1 MTGRKAVLL
10 VRSDMKLAGPGI
22 SMHAI
27 ARAVRAKGWHVEI
40 ASGGGA
46 LKERLEADGF
56 RHHEIAG
63 LRVDDRT
70 PLRMIAG
77 VRALR
82 RLLAKPDFVVA
93 HSFNAHAGLMSWI
106 AGRGSKVKNVN
117 TVVGS
122 GKERFLR
129 FMPFPF
135 IAVSHFVAEQLA
147 ESGVNSD
154 RVRTIH
160 NSTIPEWRIL
170 SDVQAF
176 EQLWR
181 KRSPLTPFRLVNI
194 GMMNGDKGQKA
205 VLEMMVR
212 LRRIAPET
220 PVALELVGEGACRAE
235 LERFANRNGLGGTV
249 KFAGALNDVYPAL
262 DRAHAM
268 IHLSPEETFGIV
280 LAEAQA
286 RGLPAVAYGV
296 GGIPEVV
303 SGGSTGLIVEPSD
316 VDEAAAAV
324 LSLARSPHKAKKLGR
339 SGLSRCRRLFPQ
351 SVLADAH
358 DDAYRQ
364 LCSA

>member
-1 MTGRKAVLL
+1 MTGQKAVLL
-10 VRSDMKLAGPGI
+10 VRSDVKLAGPGI

-70 PLRMIAG
+70 PLQLIAG

-82 RLLAKPDFVVA
+82 RLLSKPDFLIA

-122 GKERFLR
+122 GKEKLLR
-129 FMPFPF
+129 FMPFPL

-147 ESGVNSD
+147 ESGVDPD
-154 RVRTIH
+154 RVRTIP
-160 NSTIPEWRIL
+160 NSTIPERLIL
-170 SDVQAF
+170 SDEQAF
-176 EQLWR
+176 EQLWLN
-181 KRSPLTPFRLVNI
+181 RSPLTPFRLVNI

-205 VLEMMVR
+205 ILEMMVR
-212 LRRIAPET
+212 LRRIAPKI
-220 PVALELVGEGACRAE
+220 PVSLELVGDGTRRDE
-235 LERFANRNGLGGTV
+235 LERFANQNGLCDIV

-303 SGGSTGLIVEPSD
+303 SDGSTGLIVEPGD
-316 VDEAAAAV
+316 LDAAAAAV
-324 LSLARSPHKAKKLGR
+324 LSLALSPLKAKKLGR
-339 SGLSRCRRLFPQ
+339 SGLSHCRRLFLQ

-358 DDAYRQ
+358 DDTYRQ